1 MRNLFYYLKKFAFKS
16 FDEFSFNEV
25 DSLILSQLSYLNL
38 KEFVPAIS
46 DQKEPVALKEMLSE
60 DVIKKLCDETLDEK
74 RNKKLLRLI
83 QKTSRYEQLKMNFY
97 EEHFNVD
104 KIEQFC
110 AVSFI
115 FSNFSY
121 IAYRGTDLSL
131 LGWKENFTMAFLDV
145 IPSQED
151 ASLYLERV
159 GKNSTEDFYVG
170 GHSKGGNL
178 AVYAALYATKPIQER
193 IIKIYDHDG
202 PGFQTDLFSNSK
214 MKELESKIEKTSCRE
229 AMVGILLHH
238 SEKIKFVNSR
248 SFGILQHDPYNWE
261 VTKSG
266 AFKLVRQANLISH
279 AFEKTVND
287 FVEITS
293 LEDKKIFFD
302 VLFKIAMEHPHTT
315 LIDIKRHP
323 IRYSFGV
330 RKRFLQLSIEE
341 QRLFK
346 KLLKRYRQLWRHNFK
361 LYLKRK
367 IHFKGK

>member
-1 MRNLFYYLKKFAFKS
+1 MRNLFYYIKKFGLKS
-16 FDEFSFNEV
+16 FAEFSFNEV

-38 KEFVPAIS
+38 KEFIPA
-46 DQKEPVALKEMLSE
+46 LSE
-60 DVIKKLCDETLDEK
+60 KKDPVSLQELLTDDVIHKLCYETLDEK
-74 RNKKLLRLI
+74 RNKKLLRKLI
-83 QKTSRYEQLKMNFY
+83 KTTRYEQLLMNFY

-110 AVSFI
+110 AVTFV
-115 FSNFSY
+115 FSDFLY
-121 IAYRGTDLSL
+121 LAYRGTDLSL
-131 LGWKENFTMAFLDV
+131 LGWKENFTMSFLDV

-159 GKNSTEDFYVG
+159 GKLIEQNFYVG

-178 AVYAALYATKPIQER
+178 AVYAALYATKAIQDR

-202 PGFQTDLFSNSK
+202 PGFQTDIFTDSRIQSI
-214 MKELESKIEKTSCRE
+214 EHKIEKTSCRE

-248 SFGILQHDPYNWE
+248 SFSILQHDPYNWE
-261 VTKSG
+261 VTKNG

-279 AFEKTVND
+279 TFEKTVND
-287 FVEITS
+287 FVEMTS
-293 LEDKKIFFD
+293 MEDKKLFFD

-323 IRYSFGV
+323 FRYSFGV
-330 RKRFLQLSIEE
+330 RKRFLQLSFEE
-341 QRLFK
+341 QKLFK